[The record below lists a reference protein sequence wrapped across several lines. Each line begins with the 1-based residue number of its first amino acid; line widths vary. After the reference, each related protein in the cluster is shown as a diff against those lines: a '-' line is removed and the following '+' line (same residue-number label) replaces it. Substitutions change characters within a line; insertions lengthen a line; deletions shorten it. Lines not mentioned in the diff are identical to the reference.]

1 MRYTLRSVTFL
12 FLGLFG
18 LLLLTRGDAA
28 SSPIAYFPAEGTPT
42 DICQAHHDATV
53 PAVVSQHYAPGK
65 VGQAF
70 HFDGSLNYVDF
81 SDWFAFQSFSVGM
94 WIRDNATAGSPQVDG
109 AGVAENRG
117 DFGLIWRLSY
127 QASNNSYNY
136 QSGDGGSPI
145 TFSLPSGSWHYL
157 VITRDG
163 ASRSTKIYVDGTL
176 VGSAQGTGDVDYDF
190 ITGMRWGADRNLTK
204 YWKGDIDEVRFYDRS
219 LGDAELALLARAGTD
234 VVVNGPSNPYL
245 AGMAAGATD
254 NGYDGVPDQSPVAVT
269 GLPLAAGQRLRFS
282 VAGSVFYSAGTPTDA
297 PDGSSS
303 ASHGP
308 SNGIAG
314 VTYPPNALVA
324 VFLGAASPADSAA
337 PTDLNVFSVAGGL
350 DYTTLSPELKQV
362 FFIGDGLT
370 AANALQ
376 DVVVPAG
383 ATRLFLGT
391 SDGAGWYNNAGS
403 FSVHVVNLDAVGGG
417 SEPLS
422 PTTLTIN
429 GNATP
434 STVAQGASIHFVAT
448 QSSTAS
454 GLFVRVQAIATP
466 EVEGSWTDL
475 NDGNS
480 GRLQAGANAGEFTL
494 DSVAYPIG
502 NAIYFRAISSA
513 TGLSD
518 SVSNV
523 VGPFELHQAPSPLAI
538 ALSVSSSSDPHGHA
552 VRIGDQL
559 TYTLTFINGGST
571 QAKNLRVRM
580 LVPHFRKTSALDSTN
595 TEHQFATANLSI
607 SPGGSVVETG
617 DTAPDGTPERAIVWD
632 VGNLD
637 PTFQQ
642 FVTFIVN
649 VTNEVKVP
657 STITFNNNYS
667 VASTTAEPA
676 GVADA
681 LSSGATPVSID
692 VRGPIKLTA
701 VPDVTKV
708 APGGLFSYTFTLTNL
723 GGTFAKY
730 PAIVIDVPEFSRFV
744 SAGYVDRKGKV
755 VKTLDGGHAA
765 LEIDLANGP
774 NQILLLAGKLNPQ
787 ASVKVRITFQA
798 QWADPADVPKI
809 STLDYAAGFINP
821 VDTAAVRN
829 FLRGDGVNDFMALVL
844 DQDKTVASTLNDS
857 GIVELPFAGDLKHAP
872 RLGLIKAIADNKAM
886 TLDDI
891 NTEDEGDGDLLNTVI
906 PGNEVTFFLGA
917 VNTGDS
923 PAEDVYIQDRLP
935 EGTVLVTPG
944 AKPKVLT
951 SGSSAADLKKA
962 VSLAV
967 NTKSGT
973 KSKGTLNVT
982 LDPDQR
988 TLRIGGLHL
997 EPKDSIGVSFTVQV
1011 KESGSNAPAVGAIL
1025 HAGASTLGSSSTP
1038 HTPAGIPGDIP
1049 IKIVGEVAF
1058 TTGLP
1063 QPLVPRPGVS
1073 SDVGATADTLTAIFK
1088 ADADALPLQPN
1099 TNPAVVKS
1107 TVPGFQRYYLHYANT
1122 GRTAATDVTLRWP
1135 IPAHTVFYRTAYL
1148 DKNGAFAN
1156 KKDKFVPAPNGVTV
1170 TAPAFLS
1177 EGGMLSL
1184 HFNRLNAGQE
1194 GDFMVE
1200 VIVRDTAVSTTGS
1213 QVVAVQP
1220 AIQVG
1225 SGTATTRG
1233 FAERDSSSL
1242 FFTPGVTIISPLGD
1256 LLRVPQ
1262 VGIMKVAPVRV
1273 SPGETFTVQLVVFNY
1288 GDIDAHPIAEMVIPE
1303 GTTFVS
1309 ASAGQSLVL
1318 LPASPGPGNVID
1330 AVLAS
1335 NNGPITQDSIAPLK
1349 AHTAAAL
1356 TITLKATG
1364 ALGTS
1369 IQDSS
1374 AAVVC
1379 DYVGRVNAMPTAT
1392 QIAAPPLL
1400 SFLFNPNATIKAVTG
1415 PNFLNLDSGAVLIG
1429 LGGGNIVAAGAGN
1442 IVAAGAGNIV
1452 AQGAGN
1458 IVAQGAG
1465 NLITINGVANLGN
1478 ISGAAV
1484 LANIPSIVAQGAGNL
1499 WNGGA
1504 TNLISNDGASLI
1516 SNDGGSLKVGDISA
1530 MLANHVSSIVAAGA
1544 GNIVAQGAGNI
1555 VAQGAG
1561 NIVAAGAGN
1570 IITFGG
1576 GIVAQGAGNIVAQ
1589 GAGNIVASGAGNIAL
1604 SLSSSSAIVAAGAGN
1619 IVAAGGGNIVA
1630 QGAGN

>member
-1 MRYTLRSVTFL
+1 MFFMRYTLRSVTFL

-18 LLLLTRGDAA
+18 LLLLTRGDSA
-28 SSPIAYFPAEGTPT
+28 SSPIAYFPAEGAPN
-42 DICQAHHDATV
+42 DISRAHHDATV

-70 HFDGSLNYVDF
+70 HFDGSKNYVDF

-94 WIRDNATAGSPQVDG
+94 WIRDNATSASPQVDG

-127 QASNNSYNY
+127 QAFNNTYNY
-136 QSGDGGSPI
+136 QSGDGAAPI
-145 TFSLPSGSWHYL
+145 TFSLSSGSWHYL

-163 ASRSTKIYVDGTL
+163 AARSTRIYVDGTL
-176 VGSAQGTGDVDYDF
+176 AGSAQGTGDIDYDF

-219 LGDAELALLARAGTD
+219 LGDSELALLARAGSD

-245 AGMAAGATD
+245 AGMAAGSTD

-269 GLPLAAGQRLRFS
+269 GLPLSAGQKLRFS
-282 VAGSVFYSAGTPTDA
+282 VAGSVYFASGTPTDA

-314 VTYPPNALVA
+314 VTYPANALVA
-324 VFLGAASPADSAA
+324 VFLGDASPADSAA

-417 SEPLS
+417 GSEPLS

-429 GNATP
+429 GSATP
-434 STVAQGASIHFVAT
+434 STVPQGASLHFVAT

-454 GLFVRVQAIATP
+454 GLSVRVQATATP
-466 EVEGSWTDL
+466 DVEGSWTDL
-475 NDGNS
+475 NDGNN

-494 DSVAYPIG
+494 DSVAYPVG
-502 NAIYFRAISSA
+502 SAIYFRAISA
-513 TGLSD
+513 APGLAD
-518 SVSNV
+518 SISNV

-559 TYTLTFINGGST
+559 TYKLTFINGGST

-595 TEHQFATANLSI
+595 IEHQFATANLSI

-617 DTAPDGTPERAIVWD
+617 ETAPDGTPERAIVWD

-637 PTFQQ
+637 PSFQQ

-657 STITFNNNYS
+657 STITFNDNYS

-681 LSSGATPVSID
+681 LSSGATPIHID

-701 VPDVTKV
+701 VPDVTQV
-708 APGGLFSYTFTLTNL
+708 APGGLFSYTFTLTNM

-730 PAIVIDVPEFSRFV
+730 PAIVVEVPGFSRFV

-765 LEIDLANGP
+765 LEVDLANGP
-774 NQILLLAGKLNPQ
+774 NQILLLAGKLDPQ
-787 ASVKVRITFQA
+787 ESVKVRITFQA

-809 STLDYAAGFINP
+809 STLDYAAAFINP

-1011 KESGSNAPAVGAIL
+1011 KESGSNAPAVGAII

-1049 IKIVGEVAF
+1049 IKVVGEVAF
-1058 TTGLP
+1058 STGLP
-1063 QPLVPRPGVS
+1063 MPLVPRPGVS
-1073 SDVGATADTLTAIFK
+1073 SDVGATADALTAIFK

-1156 KKDKFVPAPNGVTV
+1156 KKNKFVPPPNGVTV

-1220 AIQVG
+1220 VIQVG

-1233 FAERDSSSL
+1233 FAERDASSL
-1242 FFTPGVTIISPLGD
+1242 FFTPGVKIFSPIGD

-1262 VGIMKVAPVRV
+1262 VGVLKVVPVRV
-1273 SPGETFTVQLVVFNY
+1273 SPGETFTMQVVVYNY
-1288 GDIDAHPIAEMVIPE
+1288 GDIDAHTVTDMVIPE

-1309 ASAGQSLVL
+1309 ASAGQSFVQS
-1318 LPASPGPGNVID
+1318 PASPGPGNLVK

-1335 NNGPITQDSIAPLK
+1335 NNGPITTESIAPLK

-1356 TITLKATG
+1356 TVTLKATG
-1364 ALGTS
+1364 ALGS
-1369 IQDSS
+1369 NILDSS
-1374 AAVVC
+1374 TVVSC
-1379 DYVGRVNAMPTAT
+1379 DGLGRIIAIPTAT
-1392 QIAAPPLL
+1392 QIAPPPFL
-1400 SFLFNPNATIKAVTG
+1400 SFFSDPNATIKAVIG
-1415 PNFLNLDSGAVLIG
+1415 PNFVNLNNGAVLIG
-1429 LGGGNIVAAGAGN
+1429 LGAGNIVASGAGN
-1442 IVAAGAGNIV
+1442 IVASGAGNIV
-1452 AQGAGN
+1452 ASGAGN
-1458 IVAQGAG
+1458 IVASGAG
-1465 NLITINGVANLGN
+1465 NLITVNGVANLGN
-1478 ISGAAV
+1478 ITAASV
-1484 LANIPSIVAQGAGNL
+1484 LSNIPSIVAQGGGNL

-1504 TNLISNDGASLI
+1504 TNLIGNDGASLI
-1516 SNDGGSLKVGDISA
+1516 TNDGGSLKIGDIPSI
-1530 MLANHVSSIVAAGA
+1530 LANKGVSIVAS
-1544 GNIVAQGAGNI
+1544 
-1555 VAQGAG
+1555 
-1561 NIVAAGAGN
+1561 
-1570 IITFGG
+1570 
-1576 GIVAQGAGNIVAQ
+1576 
-1589 GAGNIVASGAGNIAL
+1589 GAGNIVASGAGNIVASGAGNAVATGGGYILTYGGGIVASGAGNIVASQAGNIAL
-1604 SLSSSSAIVAAGAGN
+1604 SLSSSSAIVATGAGN
-1619 IVAAGGGNIVA
+1619 VIVSSGGGIVAS
-1630 QGAGN
+1630 GAGN